1 MYLSRFAVVAA
12 LLLLV
17 SACVNPTKITSNKAP
32 GYSKELKRLFVITD
46 IGAEYGAVYADTFGS
61 KLQAIAKDCGVEL
74 EISRVVPLE
83 LDSSKHV
90 TRMKAF
96 NPDAVLHI
104 RRNGGT
110 KDQYGNLFHVIYDSR
125 LIDMPGNK
133 AVWRSSTGFWR
144 GGTAIPIAER
154 GEALAVDLTN
164 KMKQDGLLGACKVI
178 ATKQ

>member
-1 MYLSRFAVVAA
+1 MYLSRFATVAA

-32 GYSKELKRLFVITD
+32 GYSKELKRLFVMTD
-46 IGAEYGAVYADTFGS
+46 IGTEFGAAYGDSFARRMQV
-61 KLQAIAKDCGVEL
+61 IAKDCGADL
-74 EISRVVPLE
+74 EISWVVPLE
-83 LDSSKHV
+83 LDSSRHV
-90 TRMKAF
+90 TKMKAF
-96 NPDAVLHI
+96 SPDAVLHI

-125 LIDMPGNK
+125 LIDMPINK

-164 KMKQDGLLGACKVI
+164 KMKQDGLFGACKVI
-178 ATKQ
+178 AVKQ